1 MEFNEN
7 KSADEQDNSLQELQK
22 PIREGQP
29 MGGQSF
35 GKNNNTP
42 SGDDKNNPSENAG
55 YANPYFR
62 RTEPSEEHPEDTNF
76 RSPDQEGAPNY
87 DKAQPYSNMAT
98 EDPKPEPIER
108 GNGENDRP
116 HKSAEY
122 VEGTDDSDGEKQSHI
137 PGPIELPDQQ
147 KVGEPDPGNTSEN
160 DHVET

>member
-1 MEFNEN
+1 
-7 KSADEQDNSLQELQK
+7 
-22 PIREGQP
+22 
-29 MGGQSF
+29 MGGQNF
-35 GKNNNTP
+35 GENNNTP

-55 YANPYFR
+55 YDNAYFK

-76 RSPDQEGAPNY
+76 RSPEQEGAPNY
-87 DKAQPYSNMAT
+87 DKAQPYSNMTT
-98 EDPKPEPIER
+98 EDPKPEPVER

-116 HKSAEY
+116 HKSADY
-122 VEGTDDSDGEKQSHI
+122 VEGTDDSDGEQQTNI